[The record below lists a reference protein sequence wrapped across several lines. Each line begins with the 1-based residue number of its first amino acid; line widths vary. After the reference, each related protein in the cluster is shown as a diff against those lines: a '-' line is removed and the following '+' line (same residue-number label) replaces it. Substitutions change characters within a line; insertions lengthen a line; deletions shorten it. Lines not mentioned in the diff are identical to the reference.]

1 MRETTLSRKTKE
13 TDVRLRLNVDGTR
26 QTGVDTGVG
35 FFDHMLTALAFHAG
49 WDMELTC
56 RGDLHVDAHHTVEDC
71 GIVLGQALGR
81 LTADKSGLTRY
92 GHAFVPM
99 DEALGF
105 CALDVSGRPYL
116 VFDCEMKAERVG
128 AFDTELAVE
137 FYRAFAFNA
146 GLTLHL
152 RCEYGA
158 NAHHQLEALF
168 KSCGQALAA
177 ALTLRPDGGT
187 LSTKGVLA

>member
-26 QTGVDTGVG
+26 QTSVDTGVG

-81 LTADKSGLTRY
+81 LTADKTGLTRY

-105 CALDVSGRPYL
+105 CALDISGRPYL
-116 VFDCEMKAERVG
+116 VFDAPMPQPMCG
-128 AFDTELAVE
+128 QYDTCLTVEFMRALAV
-137 FYRAFAFNA
+137 NA

-152 RCEYGA
+152 KSEYGE
-158 NAHHQLEALF
+158 NAHHITEALF
-168 KSCGQALAA
+168 KALARA
-177 ALTLRPDGGT
+177 LRQAVALTGGGV
-187 LSTKGVLA
+187 LSAKGVL

>member
-26 QTGVDTGVG
+26 QTSVDTGVG

-128 AFDTELAVE
+128 MFDTELAVE
-137 FYRAFAFNA
+137 FFRAFAFNA

-158 NAHHQLEALF
+158 NAHHQLETLF